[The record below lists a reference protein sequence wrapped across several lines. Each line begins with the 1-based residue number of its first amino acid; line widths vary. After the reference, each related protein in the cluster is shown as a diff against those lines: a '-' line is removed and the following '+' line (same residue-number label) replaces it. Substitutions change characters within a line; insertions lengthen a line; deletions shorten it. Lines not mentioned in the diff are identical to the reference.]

1 MAKRTKSQTKKPAVQ
16 EVLSELDSAHRDL
29 ALLTISKLSG
39 TPFALNTSEVVE
51 SHPLPLKRK
60 TTESLKDSIA
70 RSAGEVERDRLER
83 TLFACMDLTVLERTA
98 SLWDMMNFYMER
110 GRMIIGPD
118 KVPAPE
124 VVPWLQAESDF
135 DRREIMKKECGIFFR
150 KIVNPMLLGI
160 LELTVK
166 TVTERFGFRDFV
178 EYSEAKKQISFD
190 VAAGTY
196 TAFLDRTQDLYL
208 SRMIP
213 WVEDVVGR
221 PFENLSRYHA
231 LHLLRVRRFDEYFP
245 VSRLMDL
252 VRETFKPLGLDLDSR
267 GDVIT
272 DVTADP
278 AKNPDGICV
287 GVEIPGEVHVLARPV
302 GGLIDLETVLHEM
315 GHAYF
320 LSHFSPDLPL
330 EHRRFYRSPAL
341 DETFAFLFMNLIG
354 NSAWLSKLVGMPMSD
369 ADALAR
375 VFTTKRLCLIRRYIG
390 KFLAEKELHESGNI
404 KDPGPYCRNLER
416 ATGFVYEPE
425 GYLIDMDQDF
435 YSVDYLAGWAGA
447 DVLGGHLEARYGTDW
462 FASPQAGD
470 FLRDIAANGRRDS
483 LDKVLE
489 VYCGEKSRL
498 PSFSSN

>member
-1 MAKRTKSQTKKPAVQ
+1 MSVQ

-39 TPFALNTSEVVE
+39 TPFAMNTSEVVE
-51 SHPLPLKRK
+51 SHPLPLQRR
-60 TTESLKDSIA
+60 TTESLRDAIA
-70 RSAGEVERDRLER
+70 RSAGEAERDRLER
-83 TLFACMDLTVLERTA
+83 ALFACMDLTVLERTA

-135 DRREIMKKECGIFFR
+135 DRREIMKKECGIFWR

-166 TVTERFGFRDFV
+166 AVTERFGFKNFV
-178 EYSEAKKQISFD
+178 EFSEAKKQISFD
-190 VAAGTY
+190 DRAGIYAAY
-196 TAFLDRTQDLYL
+196 LDQTEDLYQ
-208 SRMIP
+208 SRINP
-213 WVEDVVGR
+213 WVKEVIGR
-221 PFENLSRYHA
+221 PLSNLSRYHA
-231 LHLLRVRRFDEYFP
+231 LHLLRIRLFDEYFP
-245 VSRLMDL
+245 LSRLMDL
-252 VRETFKPLGLDLDSR
+252 VRETFRPLGLDLDSR
-267 GDVIT
+267 EDVIT
-272 DVTADP
+272 DVTTDP

-302 GGLIDLETVLHEM
+302 GGLIDFETMLHEM

-320 LSHFSPDLPL
+320 LSHFSPELPV
-330 EHRRFYRSPAL
+330 EHRRLYRSPAL

-354 NSAWLSKLVGMPMSD
+354 NRAWLAKLVGMPMPA

-375 VFTTKRLCLIRRYIG
+375 FFSTKRLCLIRRYIG
-390 KFLAEKELHESGNI
+390 KFLAEKELHETGNI
-404 KDPGPYCRNLER
+404 KDSGPYCRSLGR
-416 ATGFVYEPE
+416 ATGFEYEPE

-435 YSVDYLAGWAGA
+435 YSVDYLEGWAGA
-447 DVLGGHLEARYGTDW
+447 DVLAGHLEAQYGPDW

-470 FLRDIAANGRRDS
+470 LLRDIAANGRRDS

-489 VYCGEKSRL
+489 SYCGQKSRL
-498 PSFSSN
+498 PSFS